1 MEGVRARYGMAPA
14 WCILLE
20 SGEPS
25 AAYAFLHGFSRAQ
38 AVYRVLDDEG
48 AREEIGGHLAV
59 RLLIGFR

>member
-1 MEGVRARYGMAPA
+1 MAPA